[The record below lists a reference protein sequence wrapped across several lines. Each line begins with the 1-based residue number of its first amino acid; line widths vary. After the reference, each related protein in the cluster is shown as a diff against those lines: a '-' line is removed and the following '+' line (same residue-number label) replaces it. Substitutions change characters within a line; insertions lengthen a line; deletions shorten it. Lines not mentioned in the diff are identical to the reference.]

1 MEGNPA
7 GRNKRTVWTIA
18 TQPYRGAHFAT
29 FPERLVEPCILA
41 GTSQAGCCRA
51 CGQPW
56 QRAVHVRWTD
66 DPQRGRTGLV
76 GLRRHLSAAGWEPS
90 CTCGADPEP
99 AVVLDPFAGSGTTL
113 AVASALGRRAIGIE
127 LNADYIELI
136 RERCRR
142 TYEARLRK
150 AV

>member
-1 MEGNPA
+1 MEGNPRRPEQA
-7 GRNKRTVWTIA
+7 HCLDDRHAALPRRPLRHLPRAPGGALHPRRHQPGRLLS
-18 TQPYRGAHFAT
+18 
-29 FPERLVEPCILA
+29 RLRSA
-41 GTSQAGCCRA
+41 R
-51 CGQPW
+51 

-127 LNADYIELI
+127 LNADYIEL
-136 RERCRR
+136 
-142 TYEARLRK
+142 TVAQPLRVRF
-150 AV
+150 A